1 MVVHGHDGLDEISVC
16 APTRVSEL
24 KDGMIRTYNID
35 PEHYFDRLAEPEELA
50 GGDPRENAAITRDVL
65 TGRPGA
71 KRDVVL
77 INAGAALLTAGK
89 ADNLKDG
96 IQLAADAIDSGQ
108 AAAKLDDLVAYTQE
122 NG

>member
-24 KDGMIRTYNID
+24 RDGMIRTYDID
-35 PEHYFDRLAEPEELA
+35 PEQHFGRLADPQEMA
-50 GGDPRENAAITRDVL
+50 GGDPRENAAITRDIL

-89 ADNLKDG
+89 VDNLKDG
-96 IQLAADAIDSGQ
+96 IRMAADAIDSGR
-108 AAAKLDDLVAYTQE
+108 AAAKLDDLAAYTQD